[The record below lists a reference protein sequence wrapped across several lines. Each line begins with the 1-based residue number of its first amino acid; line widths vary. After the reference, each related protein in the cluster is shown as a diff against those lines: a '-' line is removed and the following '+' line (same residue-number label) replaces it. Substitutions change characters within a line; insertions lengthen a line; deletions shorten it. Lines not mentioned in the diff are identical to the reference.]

1 MSDALP
7 EAPVRRARVAVS
19 LGFAAQGFV
28 LLMLLLSLDSFKTR
42 YGVDDATTVR
52 ARVSSGTVNVTPP
65 AASIPRRTCSAAAH
79 WPRYCSIATWLSSA

>member
-7 EAPVRRARVAVS
+7 EAPARRARVAVS

-42 YGVDDATTVR
+42 YGVDDGQITLAVLG
-52 ARVSSGTVNVTPP
+52 VLL
-65 AASIPRRTCSAAAH
+65 AAA
-79 WPRYCSIATWLSSA
+79 AGTFVEGF